1 MMIKYTQNYLKECV
15 LAEPIKA
22 VTFSIKGS
30 NMSFPVDVASTL
42 TFILGTVPR
51 PLYASTESRKL
62 KSDHYFC
69 HGSYILVVCKK
80 RT

>member
-1 MMIKYTQNYLKECV
+1 MIKYTDNYLKECV

-30 NMSFPVDVASTL
+30 NMSFPIDVASTL

-51 PLYASTESRKL
+51 PLYAST
-62 KSDHYFC
+62 
-69 HGSYILVVCKK
+69 
-80 RT
+80 